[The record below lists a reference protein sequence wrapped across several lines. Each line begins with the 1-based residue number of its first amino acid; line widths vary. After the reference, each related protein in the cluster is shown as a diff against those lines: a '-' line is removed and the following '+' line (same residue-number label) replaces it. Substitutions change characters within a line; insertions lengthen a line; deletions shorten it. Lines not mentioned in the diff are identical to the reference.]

1 MRLIIEHVQNMAF
14 QFFPGATAIGIS
26 YNEGI
31 ILAAE
36 KRVSYGNFVVNK
48 NTKKIFPVTEYVG
61 AACAGMI
68 ADMQVLVRQ
77 VSALAKIRRLEIKRN
92 IATNSIAKLMS
103 VIMFERRFFPLL
115 TQVVVGGVEYRP
127 QIFTLDPLGSV
138 LPDDYAA
145 VGSGAEMAL
154 GVMDA
159 EYSRDKSEEKARNLV
174 IKAIKSSILRDSS
187 SGDGID
193 ILTITK
199 NNLREDML
207 AIK

>member
-1 MRLIIEHVQNMAF
+1 MAF

-26 YNEGI
+26 YDGGI

-48 NTKKIFPVTEYVG
+48 NTKKIFPVTEFVG

-77 VSALAKIRRLEIKRN
+77 VSALAKIRRLEIRRN
-92 IATNSIAKLMS
+92 VATNSIAKLMS

-159 EYSRDKSEEKARNLV
+159 EYSRDMSEENARNLV

-193 ILTITK
+193 MLTITK